1 MARARAGAA
10 RAAGAGAAA
19 AALAALALALAAGV
33 IAAGAPAA
41 AEGCALLKKR
51 ACKKSPTCKW
61 GGSGWTGSNSL
72 RPASGPGPVDCLWP
86 RSIEPLKCE
95 NPSCVVAKDA
105 CDAVQGRKMRRKCR
119 RVSAMPCQCSLNSQ
133 KKRGKCGAC
142 ARFDESLVGPPSRP
156 EPTRTNGCARGVDP
170 GIQNWMAIASS
181 SDGAKLAAGVWEGHI
196 WTSCDSGLSW
206 TERSVGGAPKLWL
219 DIASSSDGT
228 KLAAVESATQNCP
241 SCVPGECFN
250 ITAGEYQPG
259 ECRGSVWECMG
270 PIGPSEPC
278 GLGTIWTSEDSGQSW
293 TERSVGAK
301 KPWKRIV
308 SSSDGTKL
316 AATQQPGRSPFGRSS
331 GTVWTSAD
339 SGQSWTERPVGAFD
353 SSATAGLERDGA
365 PWPGEGVTDIGD
377 IASSSDGTKLAV
389 IARSQ
394 TVTGLR
400 YVGDALGY
408 PRDMWLD
415 HMWRKVWNV
424 EKSDS
429 IWTSTDSG
437 QTWMQRTAGEAPNNI
452 GDIVSS
458 SDGTKLALESDG
470 LLWTSTD
477 SGESWTERSLGKPVR
492 WVRAVSNSD
501 GTKLAAL
508 GGFGPGGLGA
518 GVVWTSSDS
527 GQSWTERS
535 VDRRDDFGSL
545 SREWTAIASSSDG
558 AKLVAVARSC
568 RPSDLWMNWDWDEL
582 GLGLSPECTHV
593 GRIWTSKDMGKS
605 WRMPR

>member
-1 MARARAGAA
+1 
-10 RAAGAGAAA
+10 
-19 AALAALALALAAGV
+19 
-33 IAAGAPAA
+33 
-41 AEGCALLKKR
+41 
-51 ACKKSPTCKW
+51 
-61 GGSGWTGSNSL
+61 
-72 RPASGPGPVDCLWP
+72 
-86 RSIEPLKCE
+86 
-95 NPSCVVAKDA
+95 
-105 CDAVQGRKMRRKCR
+105 
-119 RVSAMPCQCSLNSQ
+119 
-133 KKRGKCGAC
+133 
-142 ARFDESLVGPPSRP
+142 
-156 EPTRTNGCARGVDP
+156 
-170 GIQNWMAIASS
+170 MAIASS

-241 SCVPGECFN
+241 PCVPGECFN
-250 ITAGEYQPG
+250 ITAGECQPP
-259 ECRGSVWECMG
+259 GSVWECMG

>member
-1 MARARAGAA
+1 MG
-10 RAAGAGAAA
+10 
-19 AALAALALALAAGV
+19 
-33 IAAGAPAA
+33 
-41 AEGCALLKKR
+41 
-51 ACKKSPTCKW
+51 
-61 GGSGWTGSNSL
+61 
-72 RPASGPGPVDCLWP
+72 
-86 RSIEPLKCE
+86 
-95 NPSCVVAKDA
+95 
-105 CDAVQGRKMRRKCR
+105 
-119 RVSAMPCQCSLNSQ
+119 
-133 KKRGKCGAC
+133 
-142 ARFDESLVGPPSRP
+142 
-156 EPTRTNGCARGVDP
+156 
-170 GIQNWMAIASS
+170 
-181 SDGAKLAAGVWEGHI
+181 
-196 WTSCDSGLSW
+196 GLSW

-228 KLAAVESATQNCP
+228 KLAAVESATMDCSP
-241 SCVPGECFN
+241 CLPGECFN
-250 ITAGEYQPG
+250 FGLF
-259 ECRGSVWECMG
+259 
-270 PIGPSEPC
+270 EPC
-278 GLGTIWTSEDSGQSW
+278 GPGTIWTSEDSGQSW

-424 EKSDS
+424 E
-429 IWTSTDSG
+429 
-437 QTWMQRTAGEAPNNI
+437 
-452 GDIVSS
+452 
-458 SDGTKLALESDG
+458 
-470 LLWTSTD
+470 
-477 SGESWTERSLGKPVR
+477 SWTERSLGKPVR

-568 RPSDLWMNWDWDEL
+568 RPSDLWMNWDWDD
-582 GLGLSPECTHV
+582 GRLSPECTHV

>member
-1 MARARAGAA
+1 M
-10 RAAGAGAAA
+10 
-19 AALAALALALAAGV
+19 
-33 IAAGAPAA
+33 
-41 AEGCALLKKR
+41 EGLSLKGR
-51 ACKKSPTCKW
+51 EQA
-61 GGSGWTGSNSL
+61 
-72 RPASGPGPVDCLWP
+72 ASGPGPVDCLWP

-105 CDAVQGRKMRRKCR
+105 CDAVQSRKMRRKCR

-241 SCVPGECFN
+241 PCVPGECFN
-250 ITAGEYQPG
+250 ITAGECQPP
-259 ECRGSVWECMG
+259 GSVWECMG

-278 GLGTIWTSEDSGQSW
+278 GLGTIWTSE
-293 TERSVGAK
+293 
-301 KPWKRIV
+301 
-308 SSSDGTKL
+308 
-316 AATQQPGRSPFGRSS
+316 
-331 GTVWTSAD
+331 
-339 SGQSWTERPVGAFD
+339 
-353 SSATAGLERDGA
+353 
-365 PWPGEGVTDIGD
+365 
-377 IASSSDGTKLAV
+377 
-389 IARSQ
+389 
-394 TVTGLR
+394 
-400 YVGDALGY
+400 
-408 PRDMWLD
+408 
-415 HMWRKVWNV
+415 
-424 EKSDS
+424 
-429 IWTSTDSG
+429 
-437 QTWMQRTAGEAPNNI
+437 
-452 GDIVSS
+452 
-458 SDGTKLALESDG
+458 
-470 LLWTSTD
+470 
-477 SGESWTERSLGKPVR
+477 
-492 WVRAVSNSD
+492 
-501 GTKLAAL
+501 
-508 GGFGPGGLGA
+508 
-518 GVVWTSSDS
+518 DS

-568 RPSDLWMNWDWDEL
+568 RPWDLRMNWDWDEL